1 MKVRFTFNRYL
12 PLALAVLTACALES
26 CATYSKVSER
36 PPHFTPFASGGPLA
50 NAATEIVKAMRID
63 RRDPLVALGEYMN
76 AAETALGQ
84 LDRSP
89 NDQAARNTYNF
100 AVGRIISTIRD
111 AKLDP
116 WTQPLRVPANGGE
129 FVLTHRP
136 DPRPQWNPALYDFT
150 PADQFDVRG
159 TYVTERTTR
168 DGIGA
173 PVVSVGRE
181 VNKEARAN
189 FSMERI
195 YYGVTAIARFDG
207 RRCELSFEDPLA
219 VETVRIDGRIYPL
232 AADFTVPLAVA
243 LARTNPKKFEL
254 TRMLNPA
261 KYAKT
266 ARITR
271 LQPYDPNKIVVLVIH
286 GLMDTPATWTPMIN
300 RLRGYEEIRRNYQF
314 WFYSYPSGYPYPYSA
329 AILRH
334 ELDAIEKRFPLRKP
348 MVVIGHSMGG
358 CISRLLI
365 TDADDKLWMELFNK
379 PPEQVSLSPES
390 RKLFTDAL
398 IFQHRPEIGRVIFI
412 SAPLR
417 GSEFASNWLGR
428 IGSSLIRSPITLLKA
443 GRDIF
448 RITTFRSGELKL
460 RRIPNSVDTL
470 APTNRFV
477 IAINKIPITAGIP
490 YYTIMGDRGRGD
502 APNSSDGIVP
512 YWSSHMEGAESELI
526 VPSDHSAH
534 QNPKAIQEVRRI
546 LVLNLGH
553 IPRERPNQ
561 GSTAR
566 QHINRGK
573 SDSRETCGARRF
585 SLASRGTKS
594 HGLPAAIPAGSGG
607 ATLRSD

>member
-428 IGSSLIRSPITLLKA
+428 IGSSLIRSPITLFKA